1 MKKILLT
8 LAALALS
15 AAAFAQDIDFED
27 LGDLNTIEIS
37 KAGSRVETELNLAF
51 PMYFG
56 WTALTNVSYSAFP
69 ETVNYSSFT
78 PSSSWLDLQLS
89 KNFVYGL
96 QLADLR
102 IRYNMLDV
110 SLGLRW
116 TFMDFT
122 FSNSDI
128 TLAPVNK
135 MYGPS
140 SIKDYKASDYD
151 GKKSKFHASYFG
163 IPLRVGLDLGKV
175 MLYAGGSIELRTNGY
190 TKFKRPKHREGAN
203 DLFNPIRATVEGGF
217 TYGGLGVFVMY
228 GLTPLFSDTVYAQA
242 NTLTFG
248 LTLGM

>member
-56 WTALTNVSYSAFP
+56 WTALTNANAKGEWARISGNWPNEFNAR
-69 ETVNYSSFT
+69 
-78 PSSSWLDLQLS
+78 
-89 KNFVYGL
+89 KNFMYGL

-122 FSNSDI
+122 LSNSAM
-128 TLAPVNK
+128 TLRKGSDGVWWPK
-135 MYGPS
+135 
-140 SIKDYKASDYD
+140 SIQDEALNYD
-151 GKKSKFHASYFG
+151 GKKSKIHASYFG
-163 IPLRVGLDLGKV
+163 VPLRVGLDLGKV

-190 TKFKRPKHREGAN
+190 TKYKKPKYRQDAK

-217 TYGGLGVFVMY
+217 TYGGLGIFVMY
-228 GLTPLFSDTVYAQA
+228 GLTPLFQESLSDAR
-242 NTLTFG
+242 TLTFG